1 MENHSHISVR
11 TLQASKSGDK
21 ERASKIPVGTA
32 ICSNSSNIEITLSTS
47 VQHNVYVYNQKK
59 HLESP
64 NLRQGSWFCKILTIA
79 SIAHCK
85 IPIKTSM
92 GLDHDHDIST
102 KIVVSETSHLSKMYK
117 N

>member
-32 ICSNSSNIEITLSTS
+32 ISSNSSNIEITLSTS

-64 NLRQGSWFCKILTIA
+64 NQRQGSWSCKILTIA
-79 SIAHCK
+79 SIAHWQN
-85 IPIKTSM
+85 S
-92 GLDHDHDIST
+92 D
-102 KIVVSETSHLSKMYK
+102 K
-117 N
+117 NFLGPDRDPY